1 MYLQF
6 FIFIFFQLLKFSRFP
21 VFPEFLGPFSFLL
34 LVYTTILEQKRI
46 AGQVQNLIICILFK
60 KYQILQHYNT

>member
-6 FIFIFFQLLKFSRFP
+6 FIFIFSQLLF
-21 VFPEFLGPFSFLL
+21 FPENLVLSGFLGPYSFLR

-46 AGQVQNLIICILFK
+46 DGQAQNLIIFILF
-60 KYQILQHYNT
+60 